1 MSIITTAHLLEI
13 LGHGLSAETVGPG
26 DERRN
31 RDIRWATR
39 RVLLAVAAQLRPAL
53 AHDEH
58 ALETTVEMRSGL
70 RWRVLAAA
78 AADTNPNARALVRR
92 GLTAIAR
99 ACQQDGRVISGASF
113 VLPEILFPEAWR
125 EYVARAIA
133 AEIRNANRQDVM
145 ARLTVRGA
153 LGAGWLSPA
162 EVPSDP
168 HVLFQQLRDTGVRAE
183 EASLARAHLRD
194 MHLKAPEVA
203 PIAIAPTRSTGS
215 VLHVESVAALDREA
229 ALRTLAPRIMQEL
242 DTYTQLA
249 SAPAGGG
256 APLSPAMHRNVAY
269 SVERIIHALAQGA
282 GKGARHFQTGVPLP
296 PLEEL
301 RLRDLVWYDVVQ
313 AGRPGDQEAA
323 VLALLDDEELQ
334 AQTGAIPVP
343 GLWPLL
349 RDGFAAIG
357 LAPRTAQHALTHVV
371 DVLTTLYGRIRQPA
385 DREARF
391 AHVVNTKAAA
401 RDFEHVQRQLN
412 PAHLLERVQWHELVA
427 FWLPELAQRVRD
439 HRAAWSRAMVKA
451 QAAGHDT
458 PHEHPAVLRAYR
470 AYAALSERYLAL
482 AIPVAMPV
490 RRANYTYGALGL
502 EGGEGAAWQLRVE
515 GTVERPMS
523 IAGFSANLTS
533 RPKTGDARAKLK
545 YQRKKRREKTL
556 EQHVS
561 AAIVAFDVLLD
572 HLRDIRA
579 PELAQ
584 AGLLV
589 EGDPLGLKIG
599 RTLLLGRYGEAPDQ
613 NHWNKRYQQSL
624 LEGIAW
630 LRPELPR
637 LVDEAEHGVFSLH
650 RVRTLFA
657 TFWFGVVADA
667 RDGGLVMNGREIAQH
682 YTTDTPTTLAQNYVA
697 VSAAM
702 NTAVQRDGDAAWANP
717 RRFIAVMSRALSAT
731 QPINWSTVDMPR
743 PRALLDAA
751 RRQARMLT
759 EPRIAKARQGQRVS
773 RR

>member
-1 MSIITTAHLLEI
+1 MA
-13 LGHGLSAETVGPG
+13 
-26 DERRN
+26 
-31 RDIRWATR
+31 
-39 RVLLAVAAQLRPAL
+39 
-53 AHDEH
+53 
-58 ALETTVEMRSGL
+58 
-70 RWRVLAAA
+70 
-78 AADTNPNARALVRR
+78 
-92 GLTAIAR
+92 AIAR

-113 VLPEILFPEAWR
+113 VVPEALFPEAWR

-168 HVLFQQLRDTGVRAE
+168 HVLFQRLRDTGVRAE

-203 PIAIAPTRSTGS
+203 PVAIAPTRSAGS
-215 VLHVESVAALDREA
+215 VLHVESVAELDRER
-229 ALRTLAPRIMQEL
+229 ALRALSPRIMQEI
-242 DTYTQLA
+242 DTYMRLA
-249 SAPAGGG
+249 NAPAGGA
-256 APLSPAMHRNVAY
+256 APLSPSMRRNVAY
-269 SVERIIHALAQGA
+269 SVERIVHAFAKGA
-282 GKGARHFQTGVPLP
+282 GAGARHFQTGEPLP

-301 RLRDLVWYDVVQ
+301 RLRDLVWYDVVE
-313 AGRPGDQEAA
+313 AGRLGDQEAA
-323 VLALLDDEELQ
+323 VLALLDDEERQ
-334 AQTGAIPVP
+334 EQTEAIPVP

-371 DVLTTLYGRIRQPA
+371 DVLTTLYGSIRQPA

-401 RDFEHVQRQLN
+401 REFEHVQRQLN
-412 PAHLLERVQWHELVA
+412 PAHLLERIQWHELVA

-439 HRAAWSRAMVKA
+439 QRAAWSRAMAKA
-451 QAAGHDT
+451 RGAGHET
-458 PHEHPAVLRAYR
+458 PEAHPAVLRAYR
-470 AYAALSERYLAL
+470 EYAGLSERYLAL

-490 RRANYTYGALGL
+490 RRANFTYGELGL
-502 EGGEGAAWQLRVE
+502 ESSEGAAWRLRVE
-515 GTVERPMS
+515 GSVERPTG
-523 IAGFSANLTS
+523 IGGFSANLTS
-533 RPKTGDARAKLK
+533 QPKTGDARAKLK
-545 YQRKKRREKTL
+545 YQRKKKREKNL

-561 AAIVAFDVLLD
+561 PAIVAFDVLFD
-572 HLRDIRA
+572 YLRDVRA

-589 EGDPLGLKIG
+589 DGDPLGVTIG
-599 RTLLLGRYGEAPDQ
+599 QSLLLGRDGKAPDQ

-630 LRPELPR
+630 LRPELPT
-637 LVDEAEHGVFSLH
+637 LVDEAERGVFSLH

-657 TFWFGVVADA
+657 TFWFGIVADA
-667 RDGGLVMNGREIAQH
+667 RDGGLVMSGREIAQH
-682 YTTDTPTTLAQNYVA
+682 YTTDTATTLAKNYVA

-702 NTAVQRDGDAAWANP
+702 NVAVQREGDAAWANP

-743 PRALLDAA
+743 P
-751 RRQARMLT
+751 
-759 EPRIAKARQGQRVS
+759 
-773 RR
+773 